1 MNSPVEIKAETM
13 LFVAA
18 DPFNSYSSRKI
29 FHPHKYIHVFG
40 KDFVPNLSIIDLLFS
55 EGPSSL
61 EVINN
66 SDSF

>member
-29 FHPHKYIHVFG
+29 FFSSADGNLDKILI
-40 KDFVPNLSIIDLLFS
+40 KALSIFCSSDLAAFI
-55 EGPSSL
+55 
-61 EVINN
+61 V
-66 SDSF
+66 